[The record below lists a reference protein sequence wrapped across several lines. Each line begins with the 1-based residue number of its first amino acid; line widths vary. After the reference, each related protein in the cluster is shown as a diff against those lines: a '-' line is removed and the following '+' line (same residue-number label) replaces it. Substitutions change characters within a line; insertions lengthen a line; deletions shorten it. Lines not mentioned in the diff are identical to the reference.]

1 MEIRFA
7 KKKLYRSWVGLQ
19 HFDNIGELIIKDSDV
34 DIFWPVSI
42 QGWTSLQKLE
52 ILNCEHIAK
61 LPEWLPEITSLREL
75 KVDPY
80 NIAALPACIQ
90 HLTGLQ
96 TLTLSRC
103 GTLFVEGCK
112 SGKDKKKL
120 ERLRDGGVDVRIE
133 PKNMD
138 KQRNIHSGTTPLP
151 SL

>member
-1 MEIRFA
+1 LP
-7 KKKLYRSWVGLQ
+7 KKISFRPWVGLQ
-19 HFDNIGELIIKDSDV
+19 RFDNIGELIIKDSDV

-42 QGWTSLQKLE
+42 RGWTSLQKLE
-52 ILNCEHIAK
+52 VLNCERIAT

-90 HLTGLQ
+90 QLTGLQ

-103 GTLFVEGCK
+103 ETLFVKGCK
-112 SGKDKKKL
+112 SGKDREKL
-120 ERLRDGGVDVRIE
+120 ERLRDLGVDVRIE

-138 KQRNIHSGTTPLP
+138 RQRNIHSETTPLP